1 MSRFPLS
8 NAFLKNPQFRNFD
21 ELRKF
26 SEAENIL
33 VYEYNAETPEIIW
46 EYGKPIPEFDK
57 DDLRLG
63 SEEKFGI
70 ILKQKDSAFI
80 DSLKRDFEV
89 LSSERFDLNYV
100 SPEASGYKERLIRRF
115 YLLERKN

>member
-1 MSRFPLS
+1 MPGFVLS
-8 NAFLKNPQFRNFD
+8 NAFLKNQQFRNFD
-21 ELRKF
+21 EFRKF
-26 SEAENIL
+26 SEAEIFP
-33 VYEYNAETPEIIW
+33 VYLY
-46 EYGKPIPEFDK
+46 
-57 DDLRLG
+57 LRLA